1 MIFSPS
7 WSLKKRKKKEK
18 EPRKENRKCK
28 TVLRKET
35 YISLSIYFYLYL
47 HIYIYIYIYIYS
59 VHLYILYS
67 TSIFYIYIF
76 YILMLVFRSSN
87 NDFIYSICDVRQKL
101 TVAYVTTL
109 DTEIFLIFRDYWKKL
124 STTLTTINR
133 VFFQYIHFHTFIHF
147 QSKL

>member
-47 HIYIYIYIYIYS
+47 HIYIYIYI